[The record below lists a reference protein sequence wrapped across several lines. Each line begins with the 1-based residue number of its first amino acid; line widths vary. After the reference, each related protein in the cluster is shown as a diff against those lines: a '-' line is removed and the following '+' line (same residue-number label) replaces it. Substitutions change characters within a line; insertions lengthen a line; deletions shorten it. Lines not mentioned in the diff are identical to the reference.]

1 MTTSPLMMR
10 RISVRCTVLRVTRLW
25 CRISLALKKNWLNWM
40 TVRKISTSSKAMW
53 MRLMTAHSMLKS
65 WKARCAFSLT
75 SVKCATRAFQPFHC
89 LAVRRVSS
97 V

>member
-1 MTTSPLMMR
+1 
-10 RISVRCTVLRVTRLW
+10 
-25 CRISLALKKNWLNWM
+25 M